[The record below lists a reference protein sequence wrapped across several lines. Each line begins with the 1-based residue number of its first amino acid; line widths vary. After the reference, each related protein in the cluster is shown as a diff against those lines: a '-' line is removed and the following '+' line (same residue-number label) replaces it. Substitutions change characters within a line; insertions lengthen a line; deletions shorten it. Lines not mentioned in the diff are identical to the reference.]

1 MVLDCIFFFYKIV
14 RFGFIIVVMII
25 EIFLNSIVYV
35 DYNDIEQLIVLGM
48 KYKYYLFNI
57 LFIIIIDI
65 ESKIGNDGK
74 DWFFIVFIVLSNKVV
89 FILSE
94 V

>member
-1 MVLDCIFFFYKIV
+1 
-14 RFGFIIVVMII
+14 
-25 EIFLNSIVYV
+25 
-35 DYNDIEQLIVLGM
+35 M